1 MQMTPDIKR
10 DRLSY
15 TLAKEYLLRFRDE
28 GVTPAL
34 VEMNLKPK
42 AERPADLITTS
53 PAGS

>member
-1 MQMTPDIKR
+1 MQMATNTNR

-15 TLAKEYLLRFRDE
+15 TLARDYLLRFKNE

-34 VEMNLKPK
+34 VEMNLNPK

-53 PAGS
+53 SD